1 MGNQITKGMGLI
13 PVDIPTKHY
22 LKAYVQSKLGQKPIM
37 TSTHHIGS
45 KLIDLLARHEN
56 PRRTEYTNSAYPVK
70 MRVYITRD
78 AYNTR
83 GGFLNET
90 NIIGFNNYIQSYFK
104 EYMRDMLDIYLE
116 LTQSL
121 EASIELMRDRVGI
134 PEDQFPYELVKKDYY
149 RHRKKK
155 GILLPNGGY
164 KKLVTTRIQHII

>member
-1 MGNQITKGMGLI
+1 MRNQINQGMGLI

-22 LKAYVQSKLGQKPIM
+22 LKAYIQSKLGQKPVM

-45 KLIDLLARHEN
+45 KLIDLLNRHEN
-56 PRRTEYTNSAYPVK
+56 YRRTRYVESAYPVK

-78 AYNTR
+78 AYKNK

-90 NIIGFNNYIQSYFK
+90 NIICFNNYIQSYFK

-121 EASIELMRDRVGI
+121 EASIELMREMVGI
-134 PEDQFPYELVKKDYY
+134 EEDMFPYELVKKDYY
-149 RHRKKK
+149 RYRKKK

-164 KKLVTTRIQHII
+164 KKLVNIRIDPII